1 MLKANGTCAMTI
13 EQGIDNV
20 KSSRMAA
27 HTGNP
32 SSQDMGRSQPGRHTR
47 RQAGLHSELFFLK
60 QKLPKT
66 RRQFKLVIV
75 S

>member
-1 MLKANGTCAMTI
+1 MPKAHDICAMTV

-32 SSQDMGRSQPGRHTR
+32 SSQEAGDPSQADTPEDKLAYTVR
-47 RQAGLHSELFFLK
+47 LFFEVEILNFLK
-60 QKLPKT
+60 PGENNLNS
-66 RRQFKLVIV
+66 I
-75 S
+75 